1 MYPHCRGCSNRQPPF
16 FLGIAMWQYLT
27 RRILQSLFTLWML
40 SVVTFGI
47 AKLTPGSPL
56 GLDDP
61 ENATKITPEMRASLI
76 AAYDLDKPVPQQ
88 YAKWLISALQGDLGL
103 SMSLRNERVQDIL
116 ARNWPVSA
124 QLGLTAGALAISLGV
139 FIGVIAAVKRNTIID
154 YISMFVSVIGT
165 AIPNFILAIGM
176 ILLFAVTL
184 HWLPVTGWGTLDRA
198 IMPIFVL
205 MLGPMAAVARYTR
218 ASVLE
223 VIKQDY
229 VRTAYAKGL
238 TQRVVIVRHVLEN
251 ALIPVIT
258 ISGPM
263 LAGLLTGSFFVET
276 MFTVPGIGN
285 AFVSSVSTRDYPM
298 IMAQTMLFGGLIVF
312 LNLAADVAYGI
323 ADPRIRLQ

>member
-1 MYPHCRGCSNRQPPF
+1 MR
-16 FLGIAMWQYLT
+16 QYLI
-27 RRILQSLFTLWML
+27 RRLFQSVFTLLML
-40 SVVTFGI
+40 SIITFGI

-61 ENATKITPEMRASLI
+61 ENAMKITPAMRKSLME
-76 AAYDLDKPVPQQ
+76 AYDLDKPIPWQ
-88 YAKWLISALQGDLGL
+88 YGKWLVNAVQGELGV
-103 SMSLRNERVQDIL
+103 SLAYRNEHVQQIL
-116 ARNWPVSA
+116 ARNWPVTA
-124 QLGLTAGALAISLGV
+124 QLGLTAAALAIGLGM
-139 FIGVIAAVKRNTIID
+139 FIGVVAAVKRNTIID
-154 YISMFVSVIGT
+154 YISMFISVVGT
-165 AIPNFILAIGM
+165 AVPNFVLAIGM
-176 ILLFAVTL
+176 ILIFAVTL
-184 HWLPVTGWGTLDRA
+184 KWLPVTGWGTLDRA

-205 MLGPMAAVARYTR
+205 MLGPLAGVARYTR

-238 TQRVVIVRHVLEN
+238 SQRAIIVKHILKN

-285 AFVSSVSTRDYPM
+285 AFVSSINTRDYPM
-298 IMAQTMLFGGLIVF
+298 IMAQTMLFGSLIVF
-312 LNLAADVAYGI
+312 LNLAADIAYGF
-323 ADPRIRLQ
+323 ADPRIRYQ

>member
-1 MYPHCRGCSNRQPPF
+1 
-16 FLGIAMWQYLT
+16 MWQYIT
-27 RRILQSLFTLWML
+27 RRILQSFFTLLAL
-40 SVVTFGI
+40 SIITFGI

-61 ENATKITPEMRASLI
+61 ENAVKITPEMRQKLI
-76 AAYDLDKPVPQQ
+76 EAYDLDKPIPWQ
-88 YAKWLISALQGDLGL
+88 YGKWLFNAVQGELGL
-103 SMSLRNERVQDIL
+103 SLAMRNEHVQDIL
-116 ARNWPVSA
+116 ARDWPVSA
-124 QLGLTAGALAISLGV
+124 QLGLSAGVLAISLGMA
-139 FIGVIAAVKRNTIID
+139 IGVLAAVRRNTIID
-154 YISMFVSVIGT
+154 YISMFISVVGT
-165 AIPNFILAIGM
+165 AVPNFVLAIGM

-184 HWLPVTGWGTLDRA
+184 HWLPVTGWGSWDRA

-205 MLGPMAAVARYTR
+205 MLGPLAAVARYTR

-238 TQRVVIVRHVLEN
+238 TQRVIVVRHVLKN

-258 ISGPM
+258 ISGPI

-285 AFVSSVSTRDYPM
+285 AFVSSINTRDYPM

-312 LNLAADVAYGI
+312 LNLAADIAYGI
-323 ADPRIRLQ
+323 ADPRIRFN

>member
-1 MYPHCRGCSNRQPPF
+1 
-16 FLGIAMWQYLT
+16 MWQYIT

-40 SVVTFGI
+40 SVITFGI

-76 AAYDLDKPVPQQ
+76 AAYDLDKPVPWQ
-88 YAKWLISALQGDLGL
+88 YAKWLVTALQGDLGL
-103 SMSLRNERVQDIL
+103 SMSLRNEHVQDIL
-116 ARNWPVSA
+116 ARDWPVSA
-124 QLGLTAGALAISLGV
+124 ELGLSAGVLAISLGMS
-139 FIGVIAAVKRNTIID
+139 IGVLAAVKRNTIID
-154 YISMFVSVIGT
+154 YISMFISVIGT
-165 AIPNFILAIGM
+165 AVPNFVLAIGM

-184 HWLPVTGWGTLDRA
+184 HWLPVTGWGTWDRA

-205 MLGPMAAVARYTR
+205 MLGPLAAVARYTR

-238 TQRVVIVRHVLEN
+238 TQRVIIVRHVLKN

-258 ISGPM
+258 ISGPI

-285 AFVSSVSTRDYPM
+285 AFVSSISTRDYPM

-323 ADPRIRLQ
+323 ADPRIRFQ

>member
-1 MYPHCRGCSNRQPPF
+1 
-16 FLGIAMWQYLT
+16 MWQYLT

-124 QLGLTAGALAISLGV
+124 QLGLTAGALALSLGV

-184 HWLPVTGWGTLDRA
+184 HWRPVTGWGTLDRA

-285 AFVSSVSTRDYPM
+285 AFVSSDSTRDYPM

>member
-1 MYPHCRGCSNRQPPF
+1 
-16 FLGIAMWQYLT
+16 MWQYLT

-124 QLGLTAGALAISLGV
+124 QHGLTAGALAISLGV

>member
-1 MYPHCRGCSNRQPPF
+1 
-16 FLGIAMWQYLT
+16 
-27 RRILQSLFTLWML
+27 
-40 SVVTFGI
+40 
-47 AKLTPGSPL
+47 
-56 GLDDP
+56 
-61 ENATKITPEMRASLI
+61 
-76 AAYDLDKPVPQQ
+76 
-88 YAKWLISALQGDLGL
+88 
-103 SMSLRNERVQDIL
+103 
-116 ARNWPVSA
+116 
-124 QLGLTAGALAISLGV
+124 
-139 FIGVIAAVKRNTIID
+139 
-154 YISMFVSVIGT
+154 
-165 AIPNFILAIGM
+165 
-176 ILLFAVTL
+176 
-184 HWLPVTGWGTLDRA
+184 
-198 IMPIFVL
+198 
-205 MLGPMAAVARYTR
+205 MAAVARYTR

-251 ALIPVIT
+251 ALSPVIT

>member
-1 MYPHCRGCSNRQPPF
+1 
-16 FLGIAMWQYLT
+16 MWQYLT

-218 ASVLE
+218 ARVLE

>member
-1 MYPHCRGCSNRQPPF
+1 
-16 FLGIAMWQYLT
+16 
-27 RRILQSLFTLWML
+27 ML
-40 SVVTFGI
+40 SMITFGI

-61 ENATKITPEMRASLI
+61 ENAVKITPEMRQSLI
-76 AAYDLDKPVPQQ
+76 TAYDLDKPVPWQ

-103 SMSLRNERVQDIL
+103 SMSLRNEHVQDVI

-124 QLGLTAGALAISLGV
+124 ELGLSAGVLAIGLGM
-139 FIGVIAAVKRNTIID
+139 FIGVIAAVKRNTMID
-154 YISMFVSVIGT
+154 YLSMLVSVIGT
-165 AIPNFILAIGM
+165 AVPNFVLAIGM

-205 MLGPMAAVARYTR
+205 MLGPLAAVARYTR

-238 TQRVVIVRHVLEN
+238 TQRVIIVRHVLKN

-258 ISGPM
+258 ISGPI

-285 AFVSSVSTRDYPM
+285 AFVSSINTRDYPM
-298 IMAQTMLFGGLIVF
+298 IMAQTMLFGSLIVF

-323 ADPRIRLQ
+323 ADPRIRFQ

>member
-1 MYPHCRGCSNRQPPF
+1 
-16 FLGIAMWQYLT
+16 
-27 RRILQSLFTLWML
+27 ML
-40 SVVTFGI
+40 SMITFGI
-47 AKLTPGSPL
+47 AKMTPGSPL

-61 ENATKITPEMRASLI
+61 ENAMKITPAMRKNLI
-76 AAYDLDKPVPQQ
+76 ETYDLDKPIPWQ
-88 YAKWLISALQGDLGL
+88 YGKWLFNALQGDLGISL
-103 SMSLRNERVQDIL
+103 SYRNEHVQQIL
-116 ARNWPVSA
+116 ARNWPVTA
-124 QLGLTAGALAISLGV
+124 ELGLSAAVLAIGLGM

-154 YISMFVSVIGT
+154 YISMFISVVGT
-165 AIPNFILAIGM
+165 AVPNFVLAIGM
-176 ILLFAVTL
+176 ILIFAVTL
-184 HWLPVTGWGTLDRA
+184 KWLPVTGWGTLDRA

-205 MLGPMAAVARYTR
+205 MLGPLAGVARYTR

-238 TQRVVIVRHVLEN
+238 TQRAIIVKHILKN

-285 AFVSSVSTRDYPM
+285 AFVSSINTRDYPM
-298 IMAQTMLFGGLIVF
+298 IMAQTMIFGSLIVF
-312 LNLAADVAYGI
+312 LNLAADIAYGF
-323 ADPRIRLQ
+323 ADPRIRYQ

>member
-1 MYPHCRGCSNRQPPF
+1 
-16 FLGIAMWQYLT
+16 MWQYIT

-40 SVVTFGI
+40 SVITFGI
-47 AKLTPGSPL
+47 AKVTPGSPL

-61 ENATKITPEMRASLI
+61 ELAVKMTPEMRQSLI
-76 AAYDLDKPVPQQ
+76 TAYDLDKPIPWQ
-88 YAKWLISALQGDLGL
+88 YGKWLFNALQGELGL
-103 SMSLRNERVQDIL
+103 SLSLRNEHVQDII

-124 QLGLTAGALAISLGV
+124 QLGLSAGVLSIGLGI
-139 FIGVIAAVKRNTIID
+139 FIGVLAAVKRNTIID
-154 YISMFVSVIGT
+154 YVSMFISVVGT
-165 AIPNFILAIGM
+165 AVPNFVLAIGM

-205 MLGPMAAVARYTR
+205 MLGPLAGIARYAR

-238 TQRVVIVRHVLEN
+238 TQRVIIVRHVLKN

-285 AFVSSVSTRDYPM
+285 AFVSSINTRDYPM
-298 IMAQTMLFGGLIVF
+298 IMAQTMLFGSLIVF
-312 LNLAADVAYGI
+312 LNLAADILYGI
-323 ADPRIRLQ
+323 ADPRIRFN

>member
-1 MYPHCRGCSNRQPPF
+1 
-16 FLGIAMWQYLT
+16 MWQYLT

>member
-1 MYPHCRGCSNRQPPF
+1 
-16 FLGIAMWQYLT
+16 MWQYLT

-76 AAYDLDKPVPQQ
+76 AAYGLDKPVPQQ

-103 SMSLRNERVQDIL
+103 SMSLRNERVHDIL

-139 FIGVIAAVKRNTIID
+139 FIGVIAAVKRNTVID

-205 MLGPMAAVARYTR
+205 MLGPMAAMARYTR

-298 IMAQTMLFGGLIVF
+298 IMAQTMLFGGLIIF

>member
-1 MYPHCRGCSNRQPPF
+1 M
-16 FLGIAMWQYLT
+16 
-27 RRILQSLFTLWML
+27 
-40 SVVTFGI
+40 VTFGI